1 MDNNELMHHGVKGQK
16 WGVIRYKKKQD
27 SIKRRQKR
35 DAESIEKSRKVGT
48 ERLNNRIKKT

>member
-1 MDNNELMHHGVKGQK
+1 MK

-48 ERLNNRIKKT
+48 EILNNRVKNLIRK